1 MGCCWWEAHQQ
12 RHQVNNL
19 DIYFCFA
26 ILFLII
32 LTPKNM
38 KQIFIISPTLSSLCT
53 DCAPQWAL
61 SLFSR
66 WSDPGPHISLS
77 LGLTRAWN
85 SPLEPDTSPFDGLIL
100 CLANAS
106 LYASLRPES
115 FPHWSLILWLTGAC
129 LLFSL
134 KPEWFLTGTWFW
146 SSLWPDSRPPCCKTL
161 ILIMA
166 DSHAH

>member
-100 CLANAS
+100 
-106 LYASLRPES
+106 
-115 FPHWSLILWLTGAC
+115 WLTGAC